1 MLTCTPTHEQ
11 IADVIRQVRR
21 FRRYVRERRIFF
33 PEPEPRQAARFLVTE
48 AAEALDALT
57 RQGKTVFNRASDDPE
72 RAQLLNELLDTAF
85 MAASVLRD
93 ADMRP
98 VDILQAIGRA
108 IPWLCST
115 PEYLAERYQV
125 ASDDARDVALSRTM
139 AQLTATTAD
148 LYRRLELARDID
160 GVGRPA
166 EPRLTGDMRQLALG
180 AIALAY
186 RAAAIDAGKT
196 TADRPR
202 LSTWFN
208 DALDQRLEWR
218 MNQLTAKQA
227 TRLKPASCVVA

>member
-1 MLTCTPTHEQ
+1 MLSCTPTQEQ

-21 FRRYVRERRIFF
+21 FRCYVREQRIFF

-85 MAASVLRD
+85 MAASILRD
-93 ADMRP
+93 AELRP

-108 IPWLCST
+108 VPWLSTT
-115 PEYLAERYQV
+115 PEYLIGAYPVTTE
-125 ASDDARDVALSRTM
+125 DARDICLSRTM
-139 AQLTATTAD
+139 AQLITTTAD
-148 LYRRLELARDID
+148 LYRRLESARDID
-160 GVGRPA
+160 ERGRPT
-166 EPRLTGDMRQLALG
+166 EPAITGEMRQLSLE

-186 RAAAIDAGKT
+186 RVAAIDAGKT
-196 TADRPR
+196 AADRPR

-218 MNQLTAKQA
+218 LNRLAAKQN
-227 TRLKPASCVVA
+227 TRLKRAPCVVA

>member
-1 MLTCTPTHEQ
+1 MLACTPTHEQ

-21 FRRYVRERRIFF
+21 FRRYVREQRIFF

-57 RQGKTVFNRASDDPE
+57 RQGKTLFNRASDEPA
-72 RAQLLNELLDTAF
+72 RAQLLSELLDTAF

-98 VDILQAIGRA
+98 VEILQAIGRA
-108 IPWLCST
+108 VPWLSTT
-115 PEYLAERYQV
+115 PEYLAGTYQV
-125 ASDDARDVALSRTM
+125 TPDDARDVALSRTM

-148 LYRRLELARDID
+148 LYRRMELARDID
-160 GVGRPA
+160 EHGRPA
-166 EPRLTGDMRQLALG
+166 EPTITGDMRQLALA

-196 TADRPR
+196 AADRPR

-218 MNQLTAKQA
+218 LNQLAAKQA
-227 TRLKPASCVVA
+227 AQPKSASYVVA